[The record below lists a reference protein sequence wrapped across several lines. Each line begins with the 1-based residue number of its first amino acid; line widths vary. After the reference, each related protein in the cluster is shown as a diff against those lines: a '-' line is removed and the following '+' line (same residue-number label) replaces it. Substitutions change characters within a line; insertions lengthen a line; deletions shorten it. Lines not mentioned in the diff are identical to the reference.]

1 MSPRSRRRSPK
12 CRSEHDEQS
21 ETKSYSKI
29 LAPYSEILPGDF
41 EILGRHSERSEESLF
56 SFQKRARCIVPLQ
69 SGAARCFLLG
79 FCFTKNCERL
89 TIDPNAMLFRLIA
102 DNFTRRPRRK
112 LLTAA
117 ALSLGMAVATAALSV
132 SLDVGD
138 RLSDEFKAL
147 GANLVVTPEADSLP
161 LEIGGVD
168 FRPANSGAYLPESDI
183 PKIKSVFWH
192 NNITAFAPIFELRT
206 NVYKKDVAASGYHGQ
221 IDEKPEVPL
230 IGTSANY
237 EVRLTDGGIFSTGI
251 GKTNPWW
258 TISGRWFR
266 DDKNECVVG
275 ERLQK
280 RQGLNFGDAI
290 DLRGRTIAPES
301 HAQIDDELAR
311 VSVREHRSCQIVGI
325 LSSGGSEDGAVIV
338 PLAIA
343 QQIANK
349 PGLYR
354 KLYVSALT
362 KPEDDFARRDPRT
375 MKPDELER
383 WSCSPYVSS
392 IAYSIKQVLP
402 GSDVRVIRRVADGE
416 GKIMTRVRTLLWL
429 VTFAS
434 LLASAIAVGASSAA
448 SVIERRTEIG
458 LMKALGAG
466 SGTVGWLLAAE
477 QLLLA
482 FVAGCIGYALGL
494 LLARFLGTRIFGV
507 PPEPSLLVLC
517 VVLVLAAGVTLLGS
531 ALPLRRAAR
540 FDPAP
545 ILRGE

>member
-1 MSPRSRRRSPK
+1 M
-12 CRSEHDEQS
+12 
-21 ETKSYSKI
+21 
-29 LAPYSEILPGDF
+29 
-41 EILGRHSERSEESLF
+41 
-56 SFQKRARCIVPLQ
+56 
-69 SGAARCFLLG
+69 FL
-79 FCFTKNCERL
+79 
-89 TIDPNAMLFRLIA
+89 RLIA

-112 LLTAA
+112 FLTAA

-138 RLSDEFKAL
+138 RLSEEFKSL

-168 FRPANSGAYLPESDI
+168 FRPANSGAYLPESDL

-192 NNITAFAPIFELRT
+192 NNITAFAPTL
-206 NVYKKDVAASGYHGQ
+206 
-221 IDEKPEVPL
+221 EVQATAFSEPKWV
-230 IGTSANY
+230 TVPQQHSANFSILGTWSSH
-237 EVRLTDGGIFSTGI
+237 ELPLPDGSRFVTGI
-251 GKTNPWW
+251 EKTHPWW
-258 TISGRWFR
+258 HVEGRWFG
-266 DDKNECVVG
+266 DGTNEGVIGKGIAAKYGYKVGDNLVVQWFRP
-275 ERLQK
+275 ERRFDLQ
-280 RQGLNFGDAI
+280 I
-290 DLRGRTIAPES
+290 T
-301 HAQIDDELAR
+301 
-311 VSVREHRSCQIVGI
+311 GI
-325 LSSGGSEDGAVIV
+325 LDSGGAEDEAVLV
-338 PLAIA
+338 PLLVA
-343 QQIANK
+343 QQLADR
-349 PGLYR
+349 PGQYR
-354 KLYVSALT
+354 KLYVLALS
-362 KPEDDFARRDPRT
+362 KPEDDFARRDPKT

-416 GKIMTRVRTLLWL
+416 GKILTRVRTLLWL

-434 LLASAIAVGASSAA
+434 LLAAALAVGASSAA

-466 SGTVGWLLAAE
+466 SATVGLLLAAE

-482 FVAGCIGYALGL
+482 FVGGCTGYSLGI
-494 LLARFLGTRIFGV
+494 LLARLVGQKIFGV
-507 PPEPSLLVLC
+507 PPEPSLLVLG
-517 VVLVLAAGVTLLGS
+517 VILVLAAAVTLLGS